1 MTRWVWICLALAP
14 AWAQM
19 HDNQERTLQ
28 CDGQRGDRRL
38 ESFCEVREQT
48 LPASARLEVDGGRN
62 GGLSV
67 KGWSRGDVLVRA
79 RVQAQAET
87 EAGARALAGQVR
99 IETPSG
105 QVRASGPLSQGREYW
120 SVTYEIFVPQQ
131 TDLSLKARNG
141 GVKISDVRGQI
152 EFETTNGGVG
162 LTRLAGNVRGHTTNG
177 GVKVE
182 LEGDH
187 WDGQG
192 LDARTTNGG
201 VKFVVPDRYS
211 AQFEAETVHGGLHV
225 GFPAAV
231 QKSAN
236 RRMSVQLGSGGAT
249 VRAVTTNG
257 GVRIDRASGL
267 I

>member
-1 MTRWVWICLALAP
+1 MKRWAWICLALAP
-14 AWAQM
+14 AGAQM
-19 HDNQERTLQ
+19 HDNQARTLQ

-38 ESFCEVREQT
+38 AAFCEMREQT
-48 LPASARLEVDGGRN
+48 LPAAARLAVDGGQN
-62 GGLSV
+62 GGLTV

-105 QVRASGPLSQGREYW
+105 QVRASGPLSQGREHW
-120 SVTYEIFVPQQ
+120 SVTYEIFVPQR
-131 TDLSLKARNG
+131 TGLSLQAHNG
-141 GVKISDVRGQI
+141 GVSISDVRGDI
-152 EFETTNGGVG
+152 DFETTNGGVT

-177 GVKVE
+177 GVRVD

-187 WDGQG
+187 WDGPG

-201 VKFVVPDRYS
+201 VKIVVPDRYS
-211 AQFEAETVHGGLHV
+211 AQFEAETVHGGVHF

-231 QKSAN
+231 QKRAN
-236 RRMSVQLGSGGAT
+236 QRVSVQLGSGGAT

-257 GVRIDRASGL
+257 GVSIDRASGL